1 MYYINVLTKKLSSVY
16 LLTGQILTKIIEN
29 EFLDFILESLGSM
42 EGISW
47 GSMFGGFVIRHYDLP
62 FGLIFDDELYL
73 KVNEGNLIDYKAF
86 GSEPFSYSK
95 QGKIIN
101 ISNWRVPAEVIE
113 DADTFVIWAKK
124 AIQAAQ
130 DKKRVANL
138 PRIKLNF

>member
-73 KVNEGNLIDYKAF
+73 KVNDGNLIDYKAF
-86 GSEPFSYSK
+86 DSEPFSYSK

-101 ISNWRVPAEVIE
+101 ISNWRVPAEVLE

-124 AIQAAQ
+124 AIKAAQ
-130 DKKRVANL
+130 DKKGVANL

>member
-1 MYYINVLTKKLSSVY
+1 MI
-16 LLTGQILTKIIEN
+16 KIIQN
-29 EFLDFILESLGSM
+29 EFLDFILESLGSI

-47 GSMFGGFVIRHYDLP
+47 GSMFGGFVIRQYDLP

-130 DKKRVANL
+130 DKKRGSKPPKN
-138 PRIKLNF
+138 

>member
-73 KVNEGNLIDYKAF
+73 KVNEGNLIDYQTF

-101 ISNWRVPAEVIE
+101 ISNWRVPAEVLE

-130 DKKRVANL
+130 DKKRGSKPPKN
-138 PRIKLNF
+138 

>member
-113 DADTFVIWAKK
+113 DADTFVIWVKK

>member
-16 LLTGQILTKIIEN
+16 LVTGQILTKIIEN

-47 GSMFGGFVIRHYDLP
+47 GSMFGGFVIRQYDLP

-101 ISNWRVPAEVIE
+101 ISNWRVPAEVLE

-130 DKKRVANL
+130 DKKRGSK
-138 PRIKLNF
+138 PP

>member
-101 ISNWRVPAEVIE
+101 ISNWRVPAEVLE

>member
-101 ISNWRVPAEVIE
+101 ISNWRVPAEVLE

-130 DKKRVANL
+130 DNKRGSKPPKN
-138 PRIKLNF
+138 